1 MNLDW
6 QKIVG
11 NSVTVLVAT
20 VFVGAAAYLWK
31 GVDTIDDRIDENVSS
46 IRATQEVIAPKVD
59 ELERAIAVLLDHH
72 RALCND
78 LKHTNKPAP
87 VFKFNTEPTFDQI
100 RQQQQRGP
108 R

>member
-6 QKIVG
+6 QKIVS

-20 VFVGAAAYLWK
+20 VFVGAASYLWK

-59 ELERAIAVLLDHH
+59 ELERAIAILLDHH
-72 RALCND
+72 RALCVN
-78 LKHTNKPAP
+78 LNHTNDPPP
-87 VFKFNTEPTFDQI
+87 VFKFDDEPTFDQI
-100 RQQQQRGP
+100 QQQQQRAP